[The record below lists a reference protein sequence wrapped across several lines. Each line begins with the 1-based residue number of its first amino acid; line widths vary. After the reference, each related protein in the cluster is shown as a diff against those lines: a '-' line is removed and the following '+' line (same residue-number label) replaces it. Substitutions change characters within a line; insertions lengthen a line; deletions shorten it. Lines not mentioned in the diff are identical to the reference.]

1 MAADQ
6 LAMTQSPTLYVGLDF
21 GTQQSGFSTAA
32 LGSNVRFMEI
42 YPEQPVPCCKTLTM
56 LLYMRQAS
64 GWHPISWGWSAY
76 HNYQQLPSSERS
88 QYLLLER

>member
-21 GTQQSGFSTAA
+21 GTQQSGISTAA

-42 YPEQPVPCCKTLTM
+42 YPDLEQPVPYCKTLTM

-64 GWHPISWGWSAY
+64 G
-76 HNYQQLPSSERS
+76 
-88 QYLLLER
+88 

>member
-42 YPEQPVPCCKTLTM
+42 YPDLEQPVPIVRL
-56 LLYMRQAS
+56 
-64 GWHPISWGWSAY
+64 
-76 HNYQQLPSSERS
+76 
-88 QYLLLER
+88 

>member
-6 LAMTQSPTLYVGLDF
+6 LAMTQSPSLYVGLDF

-42 YPEQPVPCCKTLTM
+42 YPEQPVLYCKTLT
-56 LLYMRQAS
+56 
-64 GWHPISWGWSAY
+64 
-76 HNYQQLPSSERS
+76 
-88 QYLLLER
+88 